1 METRCGYVGIVGRPN
16 VGKSTLLNYLVGIKV
31 SITSSKPQTTREQI
45 LGIYT
50 ADDTQYIFI
59 DSPGLQSKPTQ
70 YSNRLMNRAAKA
82 TLEDGNVTLWVVDA
96 KHFNE
101 NDEHILDQIRKSDK
115 PIVVAL
121 NKTDQTKEDELFA
134 LAARISR
141 ELPEADVVP
150 CSAKTQYNI
159 DRLLKVVREK
169 LPKQAFIYPD
179 DQVTDRNPQFYAAE
193 ILREKIMRNT
203 GEEIP
208 YACTVEIDTYEVT
221 PKLTTIH
228 ATIWVDKEG
237 HKGIIVGKGGERLKE
252 IGTEA
257 RLDLEKFWDQ
267 KVFLK
272 LWVKVKKTG
281 FVVPTA

>member
-1 METRCGYVGIVGRPN
+1 MKTRCGYVGIVGRPN

-50 ADDTQYIFI
+50 TDDTQYVFI
-59 DSPGLQSKPTQ
+59 DSPGLQATPTK

-82 TLEDGNVTLWVVDA
+82 TLEDGDVTLWVVDSQ
-96 KHFNE
+96 HFSD
-101 NDEHILDQIRKSDK
+101 NDENILDQIKKIDK
-115 PIVVAL
+115 PVVVAL
-121 NKTDQTKEDELFA
+121 NKTDQAKEDELFA
-134 LAARISR
+134 LAERLSR
-141 ELPEADVVP
+141 ELPNAEVVP
-150 CSAKTQYNI
+150 CSAKTQYNL
-159 DRLLKVVREK
+159 DRLLHVLREK
-169 LPKQAFIYPD
+169 LPQQAFMYPN
-179 DQVTDRNPQFYAAE
+179 DQVTDRNPKFYAAE

-221 PKLTTIH
+221 PKLTTVH
-228 ATIWVDKEG
+228 ATIWVDKES

-267 KVFLK
+267 KIFLK
-272 LWVKVKKTG
+272 LWVKVKKAG
-281 FVVPTA
+281 FVVPNA